1 MISKE
6 TFAAVQSLYDNVE
19 DGYNQRIRKHIQKQM
34 MTHSDEIKKELDAIH
49 STCGKETVRLH
60 DYTKTMEE
68 ICTAL
73 HQLAERLNEDFMLF
87 VMGSGKN

>member
-34 MTHSDEIKKELDAIH
+34 MTANCQAKCNTFEK
-49 STCGKETVRLH
+49 
-60 DYTKTMEE
+60 
-68 ICTAL
+68 
-73 HQLAERLNEDFMLF
+73 
-87 VMGSGKN
+87 

>member
-49 STCGKETVRLH
+49 STW
-60 DYTKTMEE
+60 
-68 ICTAL
+68 IIAS
-73 HQLAERLNEDFMLF
+73 AN
-87 VMGSGKN
+87 